1 MERRNFL
8 KKLFGGVAAV
18 TAASVVPLVAKDKE
32 ETWAIDE
39 LFERCDGNSNLYFI
53 RANSWLNKELID
65 VMGEQY
71 VDQRY
76 FSWYL
81 PLHNLYLPVKERYEK
96 RDFDIIKDYL
106 RHHEYEHFCSGEC
119 KGNDIGV
126 MRIVK
131 ERNGKYYT
139 IDLYGAR
146 NPKLEEGITF
156 KYEYEEIDSDD
167 KIEGEIRQDENN

>member
-18 TAASVVPLVAKDKE
+18 TVASVVPSVAKDKE
-32 ETWAIDE
+32 ETWTIDE
-39 LFERCDGNSNLYFI
+39 LFERCEGNSNLYYI

-71 VDQRY
+71 VDNKY
-76 FSWYL
+76 FSYYF

-106 RHHEYEHFCSGEC
+106 CHQKYGYFCSGER
-119 KGNDIGV
+119 KGYDIGV
-126 MRIVK
+126 MRILK
-131 ERNGKYYT
+131 ERNGKYFT
-139 IDLYGAR
+139 INLYGAR
-146 NPKLEEGITF
+146 NPKLDDGI
-156 KYEYEEIDSDD
+156 KYEYDIKDD
-167 KIEGEIRQDENN
+167 DLDEKVEKEN